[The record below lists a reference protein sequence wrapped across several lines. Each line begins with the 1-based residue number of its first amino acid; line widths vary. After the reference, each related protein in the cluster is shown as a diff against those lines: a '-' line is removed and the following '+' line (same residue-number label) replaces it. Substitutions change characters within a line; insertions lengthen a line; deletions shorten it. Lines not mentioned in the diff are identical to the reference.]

1 MEGSGSSAGGGGGSG
16 TGQRTSCDSCKRSKL
31 KCIKLPGNDKC
42 TRCTARNTEC
52 QVTLVS
58 RKKREKK
65 IHYLSAIEDRMKRME
80 SAMNASGIAIDDGD
94 AEAAIPA
101 VSAQSALEDKLSIF
115 MISDDGAA
123 GFVGPSSGFS
133 LFSPQ
138 GLRWISEKTGDNHFE
153 QVIKEVSSS
162 CEHQATSGQDT
173 FRPLLESE
181 REPLPP
187 KDIANEYMAAYFD
200 NFNNSFPL
208 YDKES
213 VMERFGR
220 DYYMVNRQKDPA
232 WYASLNVIFLI
243 GRSITMHER
252 EANGL
257 CEKYFRNAASVFSEL
272 LFNGPSLLAVQAMI
286 GLAFILQASEDPHP
300 SYMLVGMAARLAQA
314 IGLHRRLD
322 GYGLKAREIEQRRNV
337 FWIVF
342 GLEKG
347 ISIRSG
353 RPSVFSDDD
362 IGVELPPKT
371 VHAYKDLS
379 SADSVL
385 GSYRCVATIALLES
399 RVYTKLYSAR
409 SHTKSDLE
417 RLKWVSSLDRE
428 LQQWRDELPIEIR
441 PEKPIKCH
449 SKHLMDVI
457 MIHFAYY
464 NCLVAIHRGS
474 SHHGSWIYSD
484 KPTTVRDARNI
495 GLSPRVFESS
505 TICLTAARQIIG
517 LLHYYENCDQT
528 DVHNLGIVTL
538 CNYYPLTASLTL
550 FANILQNPSAPSATT
565 DLALMHRV
573 TRILVDSL
581 SSSCNAKAA
590 IHVDIFR
597 QIIRTAAQFVA
608 KARGEPS
615 DTYLDPSTLPAPPID
630 CYCSPS
636 ATSTGVSPSASGTDA
651 SVSDAL
657 PRLEPSISHASQQAS
672 LPPLSTPSPATSAS
686 QSTTHL
692 PFVQR
697 TPSQQQLQSQLEYY
711 GPKQGLPGT
720 PGAGIIPPA
729 YDPDFSST
737 IPSVDLSAFDFNNYA
752 WQDTGAFPG
761 APGVEAAGGAGGVEV
776 ETFAAGGTDGGGGM
790 GYGTG
795 ATGMFADEGAF
806 APMVFQWDLADIWQG
821 GGGAFGK

>member
-1 MEGSGSSAGGGGGSG
+1 MEWSSKRGKAALINQAATSIRGVRDDDNFMPLLLEYYKTRRPTLKRADTTDLATDTQSPPCLPVSPSSSGRYMTLRTAYICQRPWRAVGVVLEAVAGPGQASEHHVIHVNAPSSSASN
-16 TGQRTSCDSCKRSKL
+16 
-31 KCIKLPGNDKC
+31 CI
-42 TRCTARNTEC
+42 RCTARSTEC

-80 SAMNASGIAIDDGD
+80 SAMNASGIAVDDGD
-94 AEAAIPA
+94 PEAAIPA

-138 GLRWISEKTGDNHFE
+138 GLRWISEKTGDDNFE
-153 QVIKEVSSS
+153 QVIKAVSSS
-162 CEHQATSGQDT
+162 CEHRATSGQET
-173 FRPLLESE
+173 FRPLSESE

-220 DYYMVNRQKDPA
+220 DYYMVNREKDPA

-252 EANGL
+252 EPNGL
-257 CEKYFRNAASVFSEL
+257 CERYFRNAASVFSEL
-272 LFNGPSLLAVQAMI
+272 LFSGPSLLAVQAMI
-286 GLAFILQASEDPHP
+286 GMAFILQASEDPHP
-300 SYMLVGMAARLAQA
+300 SYILVGMAARLAQA

-322 GYGLKAREIEQRRNV
+322 GYGLKARDIEQRRNV

-353 RPSVFSDDD
+353 RPSVTF
-362 IGVELPPKT
+362 
-371 VHAYKDLS
+371 
-379 SADSVL
+379 
-385 GSYRCVATIALLES
+385 
-399 RVYTKLYSAR
+399 R
-409 SHTKSDLE
+409 S
-417 RLKWVSSLDRE
+417 
-428 LQQWRDELPIEIR
+428 
-441 PEKPIKCH
+441 
-449 SKHLMDVI
+449 M
-457 MIHFAYY
+457 
-464 NCLVAIHRGS
+464 
-474 SHHGSWIYSD
+474 
-484 KPTTVRDARNI
+484 
-495 GLSPRVFESS
+495 
-505 TICLTAARQIIG
+505 
-517 LLHYYENCDQT
+517 
-528 DVHNLGIVTL
+528 

-550 FANILQNPSAPSATT
+550 FANVLQNPLAPSATS
-565 DLALMHRV
+565 DLALMNRV
-573 TRILVDSL
+573 TRILVDGL

-590 IHVDIFR
+590 IHADIF
-597 QIIRTAAQFVA
+597 
-608 KARGEPS
+608 KELSARPRS
-615 DTYLDPSTLPAPPID
+615 SSPAPAANHETP
-630 CYCSPS
+630 
-636 ATSTGVSPSASGTDA
+636 TSTPPPSPPLHPPRPANRLL
-651 SVSDAL
+651 L
-657 PRLEPSISHASQQAS
+657 PPLCRLLRRLPLRLRHRRLRLRRPPPPRTLR
-672 LPPLSTPSPATSAS
+672 LPPLSTPSPATSTS

-692 PFVQR
+692 PFPQR

-737 IPSVDLSAFDFNNYA
+737 IPSVDLSAFDINNYA
-752 WQDTGAFPG
+752 WLDTSAFPG
-761 APGVEAAGGAGGVEV
+761 AQGVEAAGGAGGVGYRDV
-776 ETFAAGGTDGGGGM
+776 CGGWDGWG
-790 GYGTG
+790 
-795 ATGMFADEGAF
+795 
-806 APMVFQWDLADIWQG
+806 W
-821 GGGAFGK
+821 

>member
-1 MEGSGSSAGGGGGSG
+1 MEGSASSAGGAGGGG

-31 KCIKLPGNDKC
+31 KCIKPPGNDKC

-80 SAMNASGIAIDDGD
+80 SAMNASGIAIDGD
-94 AEAAIPA
+94 PEAAIPA

-138 GLRWISEKTGDNHFE
+138 GLRWISEKTGNNDFE
-153 QVIKEVSSS
+153 QVINEVSNT
-162 CEHQATSGQDT
+162 CEQPTGDQAT
-173 FRPLLESE
+173 FRPLRENE

-187 KDIANEYMAAYFD
+187 KDVANEYMAAYFD

-213 VMERFGR
+213 VMERFAK
-220 DYYMVNRQKDPA
+220 DYYMVNREKDPA

-243 GRSITMHER
+243 GRSIAMHER
-252 EANGL
+252 EPHGL
-257 CEKYFRNAASVFSEL
+257 CEKYFRNASSVFSEL
-272 LFNGPSLLAVQAMI
+272 LFNGPSLLAVQAMV
-286 GLAFILQASEDPHP
+286 GMALVLQASEDPHP

-322 GYGLKAREIEQRRNV
+322 GYGLKERDIEQRRNV

-371 VHAYKDLS
+371 THAYKDLS

-417 RLKWVSSLDRE
+417 RLKWVGSLDRE

-484 KPTTVRDARNI
+484 KPTTVRDAKNI

-517 LLHYYENCDQT
+517 LLHYYDTTEHS
-528 DVHNLGIVTL
+528 DVHNLGIVTM

-550 FANILQNPSAPSATT
+550 FANLLQNPTAPTATT
-565 DLALMHRV
+565 DLALMNRV
-573 TRILVDSL
+573 TCILVDSFA
-581 SSSCNAKAA
+581 SSCNPKAA
-590 IHVDIFR
+590 LHVDIFR

-608 KARGEPS
+608 RARGEPP
-615 DTYLDPSTLPAPPID
+615 DTYLDPSTLPPPPID
-630 CYCSPS
+630 CYYSPA
-636 ATSTGVSPSASGTDA
+636 ATSSGVSPSASGTDA
-651 SVSDAL
+651 SGSDPL
-657 PRLEPSISHASQQAS
+657 PRLEPSISHASQQTS
-672 LPPLSTPSPATSAS
+672 LPPFSTPSPATPAS
-686 QSTTHL
+686 QSTTNL
-692 PFVQR
+692 PAPQR
-697 TPSQQQLQSQLEYY
+697 TPSQQQLQAQLDYY
-711 GPKQGLPGT
+711 GPKQGLAGT

-729 YDPDFSST
+729 YDPDYTST
-737 IPSVDLSAFDFNNYA
+737 IPSVDLSGFDFNNYA
-752 WQDTGAFPG
+752 WQDSGAFPAG
-761 APGVEAAGGAGGVEV
+761 PGVEAAGGAGGVEV
-776 ETFAAGGTDGGGGM
+776 ETFAAGGIDGGGGVV
-790 GYGTG
+790 GYGSG
-795 ATGMFADEGAF
+795 ATGGFADETGF

-821 GGGAFGK
+821 GGGFAK